1 MKKIL
6 DLLHKYIFIAVTSIQ
21 TVLAIIWFGSTKLT
35 FLKSF
40 IGFVSV
46 AAVVVLTL
54 SVTKKKIGKKWFYT
68 AAVYIITLPIVLDAA
83 LLSGNIAGLP
93 KAPAAGFT
101 KLCVQRFA
109 WPYFYEMGGFE
120 GNDYFEAGTALV
132 LSVSPK
138 YLYTD
143 LYPVID
149 ANYPEDEARQIY
161 KGFVTRAL
169 GMHKKDNALQA
180 FREFTTY
187 AFTPY
192 SVIKDYIS
200 GLECV
205 SNNGDNYDEFT
216 SGNRRLSRIYF
227 YFSAFAF
234 AFMTVTGLADLIVN
248 KELSLKRTLILTAL
262 VAVVSLYDIF
272 FTVRGFDHRNSV
284 LILLIW
290 ACIII
295 APLRRRDE
303 DC

>member
-1 MKKIL
+1 M
-6 DLLHKYIFIAVTSIQ
+6 
-21 TVLAIIWFGSTKLT
+21 
-35 FLKSF
+35 
-40 IGFVSV
+40 
-46 AAVVVLTL
+46 AAVVVLML
-54 SVTKKKIGKKWFYT
+54 SVTKRKIGKKWFYT

-83 LLSGNIAGLP
+83 LLSGSIAGLP

-109 WPYFYEMGGFE
+109 WPYFYEMSGFDE
-120 GNDYFEAGTALV
+120 IEYLPEGTALA

-138 YLYTD
+138 RLYTG

-149 ANYPEDEARQIY
+149 ANYPEGEAGQMY
-161 KGFVTRAL
+161 KDFTAL
-169 GMHKKDNALQA
+169 ALNTHKKDIALQA
-180 FREFTTY
+180 FREFTAY

-248 KELSLKRTLILTAL
+248 REFSLKRTLILTAL

-290 ACIII
+290 ACIIT
-295 APLRRRDE
+295 APLRRKDE

>member
-1 MKKIL
+1 MKKII
-6 DLLHKYIFIAVTSIQ
+6 DLLHKYVFVAVTLIQ
-21 TVLAIIWFGSTKLT
+21 AVLATIWFGSAKLT
-35 FLKSF
+35 FLKAF

-46 AAVVVLTL
+46 AAVVVLML
-54 SVTKKKIGKKWFYT
+54 SVTKRKIGKKWFYT

-93 KAPAAGFT
+93 KAPVAGFN

-120 GNDYFEAGTALV
+120 GNDFFEAGTALV
-132 LSVSPK
+132 LSISPK

-143 LYPVID
+143 LFPVID

-169 GMHKKDNALQA
+169 GMHKKDNAVQA
-180 FREFTTY
+180 FCEFTAY

-192 SVIKDYIS
+192 SVIKDYMS
-200 GLECV
+200 GLGCV

-216 SGNRRLSRIYF
+216 AGNRRLSSIYF
-227 YFSAFAF
+227 RFAAFAF
-234 AFMTVTGLADLIVN
+234 VFLTVTGLANTIVN
-248 KELSLKRTLILTAL
+248 KAFSLKRTLIGTGIVVL
-262 VAVVSLYDIF
+262 VSLYDIF

-284 LILLIW
+284 LILLVW
-290 ACIII
+290 VCLII